1 MIKNPLVSIIAVC
14 YNHARFVIECLDSIR
29 NQTYPNLQIIIM
41 DDCSQDDSVEIIRNW
56 IERYGV
62 ECSFIAHQNNQGVCR
77 TLNEALELA
86 QGKYI
91 SMIATDDTWL
101 PDKIT
106 RQVAIMESMPENV
119 GIIYSDAYQMD
130 ENGQRLPDMFIAA
143 HRKFDSVPEGDLL
156 EHLIVGNFI
165 PAMTTLIRRAVYDHV
180 GLYDEKLIFEDWDFW
195 LRAANHFHFAYSTCP
210 SSNYRIL
217 ATSMARTLLGG
228 GNVASYHTWFQINRK
243 ILAMP
248 GISQLSRTLATKR
261 LSVNAR
267 GMYVMGHPE
276 APSAL
281 VSSFKATKQFS
292 DLYCALLGFFGIS
305 HKRYQ
310 LTLSYLRWRFSCL
323 PICNS
328 SNKTRKEV
336 SK

>member
-1 MIKNPLVSIIAVC
+1 MIENPLVSVIAVC
-14 YNHARFVIECLDSIR
+14 YNHERFVIECLDSIR
-29 NQTYPNLQIIIM
+29 IQTYSNLQIIIM

-62 ECSFIAHQNNQGVCR
+62 ECSIIAHQKNQGVCR

-91 SMIATDDTWL
+91 SLIATDDTWL

-143 HRKFDSVPEGDLL
+143 HRKLDSVPEGDLL
-156 EHLIVGNFI
+156 EHFIVGNFI
-165 PAMTTLIRRAVYDHV
+165 PAMTTLIRRAVYDRV

-195 LRAANHFHFAYSTCP
+195 LRAANHFHFAYSPYP
-210 SSNYRIL
+210 SANYRIL
-217 ATSMARTLLGG
+217 DTSMARTVLSRS
-228 GNVASYHTWFQINRK
+228 NVVLYHTWFQINKK
-243 ILAMP
+243 ILAMT
-248 GISQLSRTLATKR
+248 GISRSSRTLAAKR
-261 LSVNAR
+261 LSSNAHS
-267 GMYVMGHPE
+267 MYVMGHPK
-276 APSAL
+276 APNAL
-281 VSSFKATKQFS
+281 VNSFLTTRQFS
-292 DLYCALLGFFGIS
+292 DLYSALLGSIGIS

-310 LTLSYLRWRFSCL
+310 HILSYLSWRFAVL
-323 PICNS
+323 LFRNS
-328 SNKTRKEV
+328 SHKASGK
-336 SK
+336 